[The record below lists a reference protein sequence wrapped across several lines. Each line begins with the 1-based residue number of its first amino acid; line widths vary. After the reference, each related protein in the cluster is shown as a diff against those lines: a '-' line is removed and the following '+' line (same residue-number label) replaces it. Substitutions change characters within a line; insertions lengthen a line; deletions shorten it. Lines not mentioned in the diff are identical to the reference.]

1 LHSVNQPIK
10 PNYQKMNTL
19 RLISVVLLA
28 STLTTSLIAQDDK
41 DKKPALITFT
51 AGWSNADLTQDD
63 SSTDTRNGFFAG
75 VRKDIKIIPMLHL
88 NTGLLY
94 VQKGASIDFGGSGK
108 EDFKLDYLDIPVGLK
123 LKVGPVFA
131 TGGVSAN
138 FRLSSQFAGEK
149 VDDINGFELASSLG
163 VGVKLLIF
171 SLDLRWNNSFGD
183 IVKDNEGS
191 DIRNSYF
198 LIGLGVSIHRK

>member
-1 LHSVNQPIK
+1 MKTLSLLCAIVIASV
-10 PNYQKMNTL
+10 
-19 RLISVVLLA
+19 
-28 STLTTSLIAQDDK
+28 LTTSVTAQKDK

-75 VRKDIKIIPMLHL
+75 VRKDFKIIPMLHL

-94 VQKGASIDFGGSGK
+94 VQKGASIDFGGFGK

-123 LKVGPVFA
+123 LKIGPVFA

-138 FRLSSQFAGEK
+138 VKLSSQFDGEK
-149 VDDINGFELASSLG
+149 VDDIKAFDLTSSVG
-163 VGVKLLIF
+163 VGAKFLMF
-171 SLDLRWNNSFGD
+171 SVDLRWNNSLGD
-183 IVKDNEGS
+183 IVEDNEGA

-198 LIGLGVSIHRK
+198 LIGLGISIHRN

>member
-1 LHSVNQPIK
+1 MK
-10 PNYQKMNTL
+10 TL
-19 RLISVVLLA
+19 RLFFAVTIA
-28 STLTTSLIAQDDK
+28 SILTTSLIAQEDK

-75 VRKDIKIIPMLHL
+75 VRKDFKIIPMLHL

-123 LKVGPVFA
+123 FKIGPFFA

-138 FRLSSQFAGEK
+138 LKLSSQFDGEK
-149 VDDINGFELASSLG
+149 VDDIKPFELASS
-163 VGVKLLIF
+163 VGIGAKFLMF
-171 SLDLRWNNSFGD
+171 SVDLRWNNSFGD
-183 IVKDNEGS
+183 IVQDNEGA

-198 LIGLGVSIHRK
+198 LIGLGFSIHRD

>member
-1 LHSVNQPIK
+1 
-10 PNYQKMNTL
+10 M
-19 RLISVVLLA
+19 
-28 STLTTSLIAQDDK
+28 AQDDK
-41 DKKPALITFT
+41 DERPALITFT

-75 VRKDIKIIPMLHL
+75 VRKDFKIIPMLHL

-94 VQKGASIDFGGSGK
+94 VQKGASIDFGGMGK

-123 LKVGPVFA
+123 FKIGPFFA

-138 FRLSSQFAGEK
+138 LKLSSQFAGEK
-149 VDDINGFELASSLG
+149 VDDIQPFELASSVG
-163 VGVKLLIF
+163 VGAKFLMF
-171 SLDLRWNNSFGD
+171 SVDLRWNNSFGD
-183 IVKDNEGS
+183 IVKDNEGA

-198 LIGLGVSIHRK
+198 LIGLGFSIHRN